1 MLANE
6 NMKLLNGIENML
18 DDVSIEQIKN
28 FESNLLEIA
37 EISKYF
43 QKLSWHWKVKPTTR
57 KY

>member
-6 NMKLLNGIENML
+6 NMKLLNSIENML

-43 QKLSWHWKVKPTTR
+43 KAILALKVKPTT
-57 KY
+57 